1 MPKRGFLPNFRGV
14 FRAFSRCFRQFERF
28 RLERFFPFFDD
39 FSVVFRVFRV
49 KIPLFR
55 LPGKAA
61 FRSAV
66 FLLGEITIWG
76 RREGDYLLKNRNLPL
91 CRLFCH
97 FSYRKPPFSPA
108 KLAIFIFKS
117 SLFLSFFLTDGSTG
131 KRLLTICN
139 LSFRPEIPPLLFL
152 HKACF
157 REEHT
162 KNMLK
167 GKRIMLGEKIFFP
180 SRAGRM

>member
-1 MPKRGFLPNFRGV
+1 MR
-14 FRAFSRCFRQFERF
+14 
-28 RLERFFPFFDD
+28 
-39 FSVVFRVFRV
+39 
-49 KIPLFR
+49 
-55 LPGKAA
+55 
-61 FRSAV
+61 
-66 FLLGEITIWG
+66 G

-117 SLFLSFFLTDGSTG
+117 SLFLSFFLTDGRTR

-139 LSFRPEIPPLLFL
+139 LSFRPEIPPLFFL

-167 GKRIMLGEKIFFP
+167 EKNFLLGEPMEQREKREAENNGFIFSE
-180 SRAGRM
+180 SRQRKSIDICSKKLFREPMEQRSQNRVYSSYGES

>member
-1 MPKRGFLPNFRGV
+1 MEQRRQSQTCLSY
-14 FRAFSRCFRQFERF
+14 AESRQRK
-28 RLERFFPFFDD
+28 
-39 FSVVFRVFRV
+39 S
-49 KIPLFR
+49 I
-55 LPGKAA
+55 GKMLKWM
-61 FRSAV
+61 R
-66 FLLGEITIWG
+66 G

-117 SLFLSFFLTDGSTG
+117 SLFLSFFFPDGSTG

-139 LSFRPEIPPLLFL
+139 LSFRPEIPPLFFL

-167 GKRIMLGEKIFFP
+167 EKRIMLGEKRFFP
-180 SRAGRM
+180 SRAGRMKKEKIPAHRIQIYGWAFAR

>member
-1 MPKRGFLPNFRGV
+1 MR
-14 FRAFSRCFRQFERF
+14 
-28 RLERFFPFFDD
+28 
-39 FSVVFRVFRV
+39 
-49 KIPLFR
+49 
-55 LPGKAA
+55 
-61 FRSAV
+61 
-66 FLLGEITIWG
+66 G

-117 SLFLSFFLTDGSTG
+117 SLFLSFFFPDGSTG

-139 LSFRPEIPPLLFL
+139 LSFRPEIPPLFFL

-167 GKRIMLGEKIFFP
+167 EKKFLLGEPMEQREKKEAENNGFIFSE
-180 SRAGRM
+180 SRQRKSIEICSKKLFREGKNFFSFFIRRDVERKNGEHG